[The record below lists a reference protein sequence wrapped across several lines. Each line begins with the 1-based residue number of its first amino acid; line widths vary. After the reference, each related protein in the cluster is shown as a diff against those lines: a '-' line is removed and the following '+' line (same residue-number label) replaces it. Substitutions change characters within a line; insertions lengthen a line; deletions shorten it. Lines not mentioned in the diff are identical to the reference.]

1 MRSSLQSTMQEVY
14 ITHIHIT
21 NIVKCM
27 EVDER
32 PVEDYTDIGGLEN
45 QIEEL
50 REAVV
55 LPITHK
61 ERFENIGIR
70 YIQIYI

>member
-1 MRSSLQSTMQEVY
+1 
-14 ITHIHIT
+14 
-21 NIVKCM
+21 M